1 MASPFTES
9 VLSQA
14 AGPSGTGLYNTFLDN
29 ALGAPGVNFLG
40 PTQMAG
46 TPGLC
51 GYFNMYAAFGFS
63 NPCSSSGYSP
73 APYADAYQVVGAGF
87 GQPAAGATHI
97 VAPYLFPSSPT
108 NRAFGSGFSPYQIS
122 GVNNNGS
129 IVKLQYTKNFGSSAF
144 LRFFGYTFYSDWL
157 QNDPNHG
164 LAPFLTGGAQ
174 QPDYEVS
181 AHTAGGQLQ
190 FSDQI
195 DARNLVTVTGNYTT
209 ASTVRSNNQQYSFT
223 PNGTPIATLQSGNTC
238 YSSVANTAPG
248 GALWDPSYEPTLA
261 GRKPGFVSIAAR
273 SGDDRSGRR
282 AAASRR
288 SKAQA
293 ATAKASWQLSQ
304 NLEPFSNV
312 NTVGPR
318 FFTASIQD
326 ELRPSDRWD
335 INMGVRFE
343 SYGYALGQVGSP
355 EQAFWFNQ
363 INQTVCVDP
372 NGLVQVP
379 STIFTGGAARYAG
392 VPSGSPDFYTTL
404 PGQACQANPLNGDK
418 LYHPGQGGV
427 PQITLGAT
435 GTVTHTTWSPRVGFT
450 YTLSPESVIRFSY
463 GRYTEPTPTAYE
475 QVLTYEDGYQTAVNL
490 YNSGYYSNGLASIFH
505 DNPIQFSNNWD
516 ASYEQQLSGT
526 DWSFKISPYYRYTT
540 GEAVTIALPGGL
552 SGAFNSGTQ
561 RTQGIEVAILKGD
574 PSRNGFSGQLS
585 YTYTDAKIKYSL
597 INGNNAISTE
607 LANLKNFYGLTKN
620 GGGSPCYMPQ
630 GAPAKNCSNPAAIV
644 NPYYNLLPGDKSFA
658 QLSSQF
664 PIDGWYPTYYSTPP
678 YGLQLP
684 VAGNGTNIAPNI
696 FSAFVSYK
704 HNKLQ
709 AALTG
714 QLWQG
719 TRYGNPT
726 TILGLDPRSCFGNQG
741 ADGVLPGSHLADYQT
756 CGGQVAI
763 PNPFTGQFDGFGQYT
778 NPWQLNLGAQIAYQ
792 VTPRIT
798 VTAALSNILNACFGG
813 SAEPWTAAF
822 PPNRVT
828 CGYYPNFQYVAWS
841 PGEVYSTA
849 GAGYF
854 YGTSPH
860 QAINGTT
867 GYPKLFD
874 QAYTPGGVQ
883 ISAPF
888 QLVVQANVKL

>member
-1 MASPFTES
+1 
-9 VLSQA
+9 
-14 AGPSGTGLYNTFLDN
+14 
-29 ALGAPGVNFLG
+29 
-40 PTQMAG
+40 
-46 TPGLC
+46 
-51 GYFNMYAAFGFS
+51 
-63 NPCSSSGYSP
+63 
-73 APYADAYQVVGAGF
+73 
-87 GQPAAGATHI
+87 
-97 VAPYLFPSSPT
+97 
-108 NRAFGSGFSPYQIS
+108 
-122 GVNNNGS
+122 
-129 IVKLQYTKNFGSSAF
+129 
-144 LRFFGYTFYSDWL
+144 
-157 QNDPNHG
+157 

-238 YSSVANTAPG
+238 YSSVANAASG
-248 GALWDPSYEPTLA
+248 GALWDPSYDPKLA
-261 GRKPGFVSIAAR
+261 AGSPVSCLSPLAVATIDQVVGQQLPAIK
-273 SGDDRSGRR
+273 G
-282 AAASRR
+282 AAA
-288 SKAQA
+288 A
-293 ATAKASWQLSQ
+293 AGASWQLSQ

-318 FFTASIQD
+318 FLTASIQD

-363 INQTVCVDP
+363 INRTVCVDP

-404 PGQACQANPLNGDK
+404 PGQTCQANPLNGDK

-435 GTVTHTTWSPRVGFT
+435 GTVTHTRWSPRVGFT

-516 ASYEQQLSGT
+516 ASYEQQLRGT

-597 INGNNAISTE
+597 INGNNAIST
-607 LANLKNFYGLTKN
+607 
-620 GGGSPCYMPQ
+620 
-630 GAPAKNCSNPAAIV
+630 
-644 NPYYNLLPGDKSFA
+644 
-658 QLSSQF
+658 
-664 PIDGWYPTYYSTPP
+664 
-678 YGLQLP
+678 
-684 VAGNGTNIAPNI
+684 
-696 FSAFVSYK
+696 
-704 HNKLQ
+704 
-709 AALTG
+709 
-714 QLWQG
+714 
-719 TRYGNPT
+719 
-726 TILGLDPRSCFGNQG
+726 
-741 ADGVLPGSHLADYQT
+741 
-756 CGGQVAI
+756 
-763 PNPFTGQFDGFGQYT
+763 
-778 NPWQLNLGAQIAYQ
+778 
-792 VTPRIT
+792 
-798 VTAALSNILNACFGG
+798 
-813 SAEPWTAAF
+813 
-822 PPNRVT
+822 
-828 CGYYPNFQYVAWS
+828 
-841 PGEVYSTA
+841 
-849 GAGYF
+849 
-854 YGTSPH
+854 
-860 QAINGTT
+860 
-867 GYPKLFD
+867 
-874 QAYTPGGVQ
+874 
-883 ISAPF
+883 
-888 QLVVQANVKL
+888 